1 MDGKTSWRDK
11 VLVGRLWKTVKDEE
25 VSLKACVMVAEA
37 RAWPPASVC
46 FSTRRQPRR
55 AVDGK
60 KSAAACFVALAS
72 AIQYA
77 A

>member
-25 VSLKACVMVAEA
+25 VSPKACVMVAEA

-46 FSTRRQPRR
+46 FSTRRQPPAPWTARSRR
-55 AVDGK
+55 PP
-60 KSAAACFVALAS
+60 AS
-72 AIQYA
+72 
-77 A
+77 